1 MSGRL
6 RNLQDVQSLV
16 TARRQELAQH
26 DFLRLL
32 EQPGGRAALERMVPR
47 MAFFVMCFQDV
58 TRLAFER
65 STDPELKEMAR
76 EHWLEDQGHD
86 VWYLQDLEQLGIH
99 IDIPWLF
106 GSEHR
111 LTREVAYSQIAQV
124 TGAVHDSTRVAIV
137 LALEAIG
144 AEFFHRAIA
153 HIERLGLGVGL
164 KYFAD
169 SHKLIES
176 DHQIF
181 EPEAQARLSSLRI
194 PESSEPEVRQAVDA
208 IFESMTRLAG
218 DLALSLKS

>member
-16 TARRQELAQH
+16 TARRRDLAQH

-47 MAFFVMCFQDV
+47 LAFFVMCFQDV
-58 TRLAFER
+58 TRLAYER

-76 EHWLEDQGHD
+76 EHWLEDKGHD
-86 VWYLQDLEQLGIH
+86 VWYLQDLGQLGVR

-106 GSEHR
+106 SSEHQ
-111 LTREVAYSQIAQV
+111 LTRDVAYSQIAQV
-124 TGAVHDSTRVAIV
+124 TGAQHDSTRIAIV

-144 AEFFHRAIA
+144 AEFFYRAIA
-153 HIERLGLGVGL
+153 HIERLNLGAGL

-176 DHQIF
+176 DHQLF
-181 EPEAQARLSSLRI
+181 EPEAQARLSTLRI
-194 PESSEPEVRQAVDA
+194 PESSEPEVRQAIDA
-208 IFESMTRLAG
+208 IFDSMTRLAG
-218 DLALSLKS
+218 DLALSLKG